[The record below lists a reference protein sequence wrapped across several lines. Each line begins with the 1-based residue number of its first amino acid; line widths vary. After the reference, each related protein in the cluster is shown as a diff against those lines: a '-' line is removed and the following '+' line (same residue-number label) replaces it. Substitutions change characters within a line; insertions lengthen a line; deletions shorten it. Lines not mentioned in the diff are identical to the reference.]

1 MKNRFRLPLLIVGL
15 VGAVIVALGV
25 VFVLRSKE
33 TDVVQ
38 IPVAV
43 QDIPAGTALDP
54 SLFRREFVAGLEPQT
69 LAAYVTVAEFPAYEG
84 FPLLETVPA
93 NAPLLKSQVR
103 TDDANLRQNRLTLL
117 LSDPANL
124 VYPIPANADLVG
136 NYVVAGDRVDVIFSL
151 SRMAASELVHTETIT
166 ATGDLSGTA
175 RAATPT
181 PTPIPGSVVT
191 TTLQLPVAK
200 VILPDVLVLRVERE
214 QIRSSSTSFGMGT
227 EEEARP
233 VEGDVLRLYLE
244 VTREQAE
251 ILSFAVN
258 NGTLNLPARAEPA
271 GGHSDGFTWDDFVD
285 GFFEERE

>member
-1 MKNRFRLPLLIVGL
+1 MKNRFRLPLLIAGL

-25 VFVLRSKE
+25 VFVLRSGKAD
-33 TDVVQ
+33 TVQ
-38 IPVAV
+38 IAVAI
-43 QDIPAGTALDP
+43 QDVPAGSAVDST
-54 SLFRREFVAGLEPQT
+54 LFRRETVAGLKPQT
-69 LAAYVTVAEFPAYEG
+69 LAAYVTVAEFSAYEG

-103 TDDANLRQNRLTLL
+103 TDDPNMRQNRLTLL

-124 VYPIPANADLVG
+124 VYPIPAGADLVG
-136 NYVVAGDRVDVIFSL
+136 NYIVAGDRVDVIFSL
-151 SRMAASELVHTETIT
+151 SRMAQSELIHTETIT
-166 ATGDLSGTA
+166 ATDGVTGTA
-175 RAATPT
+175 HTATPT
-181 PTPIPGSVVT
+181 PLPAGSVVT
-191 TTLQLPVAK
+191 TTLHLPIAK

-271 GGHSDGFTWDDFVD
+271 GGHSDGFTWDDFVER
-285 GFFEERE
+285 FFEERE